1 MLNGKLQAGWKSKR
15 HFQNMYTVWNSYL
28 NGMW

>member
-15 HFQNMYTVWNSYL
+15 HFQNMYTI
-28 NGMW
+28 

>member
-15 HFQNMYTVWNSYL
+15 HFQNMYTV
-28 NGMW
+28 